1 VSQPTTPI
9 KAATDVLL
17 GIVAIFQIL
26 TPSRMFWMLAVAAVV
41 PIALVGCGDDYRDA
55 NETDELNVYFYYP
68 RDSDRPEAGVYL
80 GQVTGISACRRA
92 AGSFAAS
99 KNMTSRSGWS
109 YICCRIAHGSS
120 CYDKSK

>member
-1 VSQPTTPI
+1 MSQTTTLI
-9 KAATDVLL
+9 QASANVLL
-17 GIVAIFQIL
+17 RIVVIFQGL
-26 TPSRMFWMLAVAAVV
+26 TPSRISWALAIAAVA

-55 NETDELNVYFYYP
+55 NETDQLNAYFYYP
-68 RDSDRPEAGVYL
+68 RDSDRPNYEVYL
-80 GQVTGISACRRA
+80 GQVIGISACRRA
-92 AGSFAAS
+92 ASSFAGS